1 MQNKGGIESVVSI
14 CNAKLRKGLVPGG
27 IESVVSILVLRKEK
41 GLVPGGIESVVS
53 NCNAKKKAMGQA
65 ALSP

>member
-14 CNAKLRKGLVPGG
+14 CNAKLK
-27 IESVVSILVLRKEK
+27 K

>member
-1 MQNKGGIESVVSI
+1 M
-14 CNAKLRKGLVPGG
+14 
-27 IESVVSILVLRKEK
+27 LRKEK

-53 NCNAKKKAMGQA
+53 NCKAKKKAMGQA